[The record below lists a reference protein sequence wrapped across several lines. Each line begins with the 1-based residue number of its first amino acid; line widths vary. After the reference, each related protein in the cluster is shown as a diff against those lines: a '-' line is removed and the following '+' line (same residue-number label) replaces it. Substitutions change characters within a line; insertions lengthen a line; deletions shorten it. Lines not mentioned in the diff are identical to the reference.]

1 MTSQK
6 LSTAISDL
14 YAQVIHTKQI
24 TPADREVLLAAIHS
38 QSLGEDERQA
48 IDRLLWSAS
57 RGRMQL
63 VDG

>member
-14 YAQVIHTKQI
+14 YAQVIDTKKI
-24 TPADREVLLAAIHS
+24 TSADRQVLLDAIHAN
-38 QSLGEDERQA
+38 SLGEDERQA

>member
-1 MTSQK
+1 MTSHK

-14 YAQVIHTKQI
+14 YAQVIDTKKI
-24 TPADREVLLAAIHS
+24 TAADRQVLIEAIHS
-38 QSLGEDERQA
+38 QNLGEDERQA

-57 RGRMQL
+57 RGRMQV